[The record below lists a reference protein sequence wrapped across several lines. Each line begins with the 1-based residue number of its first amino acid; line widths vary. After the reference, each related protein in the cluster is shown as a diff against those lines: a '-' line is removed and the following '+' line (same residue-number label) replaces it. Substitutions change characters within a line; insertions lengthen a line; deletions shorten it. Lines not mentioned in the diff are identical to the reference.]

1 MATCE
6 HSQAYRS
13 LALPNEYED
22 LDGLIHADLRAV
34 VSMLTERANERLFL
48 THREITQL
56 QTRLWNDLTRVVNDA
71 MEPLTAENR

>member
-13 LALPNEYED
+13 LALPNEYEG
-22 LDGLIHADLRAV
+22 LDGLIDADLRAV

-48 THREITQL
+48 TRREIAQL
-56 QTRLWNDLTRVVNDA
+56 QAKLWNGLTRAVNDA

>member
-6 HSQAYRS
+6 RRQAYRS

-22 LDGLIHADLRAV
+22 LDGLIHTDLRAV

-48 THREITQL
+48 THREIEQL
-56 QTRLWNDLTRVVNDA
+56 QSKLWNGLTRVVNDA
-71 MEPLTAENR
+71 MEPLTVENR

>member
-6 HSQAYRS
+6 RSQAYRS

-56 QTRLWNDLTRVVNDA
+56 QARLWNDLTRVVNDA
-71 MEPLTAENR
+71 MGPLTAENR

>member
-6 HSQAYRS
+6 RGQTYHS
-13 LALPNEYED
+13 LALPDEYED

-56 QTRLWNDLTRVVNDA
+56 QAKLWNGLTRIVNDA

>member
-6 HSQAYRS
+6 RSQTYRS
-13 LALPNEYED
+13 LALPDEYED

-48 THREITQL
+48 THREIAQL
-56 QTRLWNDLTRVVNDA
+56 QAKLWNSLARAVNDA